1 MKRILQYISIF
12 TLVVVMQNRV
22 QAQTNYT
29 SVATGQWSNSATW
42 SPVGVPGATDNVT
55 IASGHTVTLT
65 AAVDITTGNLTV
77 TGTLA
82 LAGNNLTAGSLA
94 GAGNIGSASG
104 TPLLTV
110 GSNNSSTTYSG
121 IFSGSTGARLTKAGT
136 GTLTLSGANTYTGA
150 TTISA
155 GTLQKANNTNNHI
168 PDGSA
173 LSILSGATFDLNGRT
188 ETVGSLAGG
197 GTVTSSATGTL
208 TLAAGGDNTS
218 TTFSGVIQNG
228 SATSL
233 ALTKNGTGTLT
244 LTGAN
249 THTGATTI
257 NAGTLSIGSGG
268 TTGSIAGAS
277 IVIVNNATLIFNRSD
292 DITYAGVISSTG
304 TGTGTVTKQG
314 AATLFLTGNNTYTR
328 TTTISAGTLSIGD
341 GGTTGSVAGSITN
354 NAALIFNRSNA
365 LTYSGVISGSG
376 TLTKEGTGTLT
387 LSGANTYTGATT
399 LNAGSV
405 IIGLSNSQD
414 QALGTAPVSATPGHL
429 VFNGGTLETNDG
441 FTLNANRGVLLN
453 AGGGTFKSSSQNIIY
468 GGIIAGT
475 GNLTVL
481 GILILNGPS
490 PNTYTG
496 ITTVGSSGKLT
507 INADTK
513 LGAVPGSSTPGS
525 IVLVNG
531 GSLNV
536 NTLTTL
542 NINRG
547 IRLDG
552 SGGILEGSGG
562 LTYQGVIAGSG
573 NLTITGNVTLSGT
586 SDNTYTGSTTI
597 GVTSDVGGTLYIN
610 KDSKLGAAPA
620 VATPA
625 HLNFSGGTFGPAM
638 LVITT
643 TFVMD
648 ANRGIRLG
656 SASSDM
662 IDIASGQTLTYAGI
676 IAETGGP
683 QKLVKA
689 GPGTLILSGT
699 NTYSGGTTINNGTL
713 TISADNNLGTA
724 PGSPTAGHLTFEV
737 VTTSATL
744 NTTASFTLNSNRGIL
759 IWTNT
764 NATISPNTGTTLTYG
779 GIIAGNAANSSLTKT
794 GPGTLVLSGA
804 NTYAGTTT
812 ISGGTLSISNDNNL
826 GTAPASPTPGHLVLN
841 GGTLTNTATITLNAN
856 RGISL
861 GASGGTINTGLN
873 PITYSGIIA
882 GTGALTKAGS
892 GSLVLNGVNTYSG
905 ATNINSGTLRL
916 GGTAG
921 ERINNSSDVTVAT
934 SSFFDL
940 GGFSETVGSLAGD
953 GTVTSSGAGSITL
966 TVGGNNTSTIFNGA
980 IWNGSGTVALTKA
993 GSGTMTITGSN
1004 TYTGITTISGGT
1016 LSIGNGTTAGSIV
1029 STSITNNGTL
1039 TFNLPAGT
1047 YAYSGIISGAG
1058 GVTKSG
1064 AGTLTLSGAN
1074 TYAGSTIMNNNSG
1087 TIIADNA
1094 TALGI
1099 GSLVSVGSG
1108 ATLQTNFGL
1117 NLRALSIAG
1126 VMNCNG
1132 NNSTCQNLVLGG
1144 TVQTNPTT
1152 YGSTASGAA
1161 IQNNTQFTP
1170 GSTGWVLLG
1179 TNPMTITVTTT
1190 AANPTVGLP
1199 LQGTVNVRVEWGDGN
1214 INTYTTAGD
1223 YDYTYATPGNYTIN
1237 IYGVLTRFG
1246 SSFNYPNRNQIT
1258 GVTNWGNTGLQS
1270 LQQAF
1275 ELATNLTQLP
1285 TTLPISVTNLSYTFR
1300 SSSFNHDISSWNTEN
1315 VRTMEGMFQTNTAF
1329 NQPIGSWNTSR
1340 VTTMRDMFQ
1349 GATAFNQNIGGW
1361 NTSNVTT
1368 MQTMFSAAT
1377 AFNQDISA
1385 WDIRNVTTMFNMF
1398 LNAGLSYCNYDALLN
1413 SWAAQ
1418 TPRQSSV
1425 PFHGGNARYTL
1436 AAQAARNTLTGA
1448 GSSWTITDNGLI
1460 VTSASTAPTLCPN
1473 TALTSITHT
1482 TNGVTG
1488 IGTPTGLPA
1497 GVTASWASNTI
1508 TISGT
1513 PTASGTFNYSIPLTL
1528 SGTLSGSCPVVNATG
1543 TITVGDWCS
1552 IYNGGPGDGYAV
1564 ATSTLPFPLPLNL
1577 LRFEV
1582 QQRNCNAI
1590 MEWNTANEVN
1600 TSHFEIEASE
1610 TGSNFRS
1617 IGRVQA
1623 QGTGS
1628 GRSYRFEAAQAGGR
1642 MHYRLKMVDFDGSY
1656 TYSPVRTLSSNCNQL
1671 ASLQVYPNPLGRG
1684 VPLTVQLSSAYNG
1697 PAVAELIGVNG
1708 SRVKQVAITVWR
1720 GTNNYTLATDDLA
1733 PGSYMLRIT
1742 TQQGE
1747 RLGEVKH
1754 IIRQ

>member
-12 TLVVVMQNRV
+12 TLVALTQNRV
-22 QAQTNYT
+22 QAQIT
-29 SVATGQWSNSATW
+29 SAGSGNWNSTSTW
-42 SPVGVPGATDNVT
+42 VGGVVPAAGNDVI

-94 GAGNIGSASG
+94 GAGNIGSTSG
-104 TPLLTV
+104 TPLVTV

-121 IFSGSTGARLTKAGT
+121 IFSGTGARLTKDGVLGTLTLSGANTYTGITTINAGTISIAADNNLGTAPTSATAGQLVLNGGTLSSSANVTLSSNRGITVESAGGFFNTAASTSLTIGGIITGTGAFQKLGAGTLIFSGANTYSGAVTIQFGTLTLGASGVIPDASSLEVGFGTTFNLNGFSETIGTFLGSGIITSGVAGAATLTYGGNGSSVFSGVIQNGSGTVSLVKAGT
-136 GTLTLSGANTYTGA
+136 GTLTLSGANTYTGV

-155 GTLQKANNTNNHI
+155 GTLQLGAASERISNS
-168 PDGSA
+168 SA
-173 LSILSGATFDLNGRT
+173 LTVNSGATFNLNGFS
-188 ETVGSLAGG
+188 ESVASLAGA
-197 GTVTSSATGTL
+197 GTITSSVAGAV
-208 TLAAGGDNTS
+208 TLAHVGNAS
-218 TTFSGVIQNG
+218 TAFNGVIQNG
-228 SATSL
+228 SGTV
-233 ALTKNGTGTLT
+233 ALTK
-244 LTGAN
+244 A
-249 THTGATTI
+249 
-257 NAGTLSIGSGG
+257 GSG
-268 TTGSIAGAS
+268 I
-277 IVIVNNATLIFNRSD
+277 
-292 DITYAGVISSTG
+292 
-304 TGTGTVTKQG
+304 
-314 AATLFLTGNNTYTR
+314 
-328 TTTISAGTLSIGD
+328 
-341 GGTTGSVAGSITN
+341 
-354 NAALIFNRSNA
+354 
-365 LTYSGVISGSG
+365 
-376 TLTKEGTGTLT
+376 LT

-399 LNAGSV
+399 ITAGS
-405 IIGLSNSQD
+405 ITINADNG
-414 QALGTAPVSATPGHL
+414 LGTAPTTATPGHL
-429 VFNGGTLETNDG
+429 VLNGGTLQTGITNL
-441 FTLNANRGVLLN
+441 TLNANRGISLG
-453 AGGGTFKSSSQNIIY
+453 ASGGTLIGNSGSPGLTYQ
-468 GGIIAGT
+468 GIIAGT
-475 GNLTVL
+475 GQLR
-481 GILILNGPS
+481 I
-490 PNTYTG
+490 
-496 ITTVGSSGKLT
+496 
-507 INADTK
+507 
-513 LGAVPGSSTPGS
+513 
-525 IVLVNG
+525 
-531 GSLNV
+531 
-536 NTLTTL
+536 
-542 NINRG
+542 RG
-547 IRLDG
+547 
-552 SGGILEGSGG
+552 
-562 LTYQGVIAGSG
+562 T
-573 NLTITGNVTLSGT
+573 VTLSGT
-586 SDNTYTGSTTI
+586 SDNTYTG
-597 GVTSDVGGTLYIN
+597 GTDLLNGQLRIN
-610 KDSKLGAAPA
+610 QDSKLGAVPTSPTARNLVFSESAPSLT
-620 VATPA
+620 ATA
-625 HLNFSGGTFGPAM
+625 SFTLN
-638 LVITT
+638 
-643 TFVMD
+643 
-648 ANRGIRLG
+648 ANRGVSLEVSGGGG
-656 SASSDM
+656 SNGGFIVDAPH
-662 IDIASGQTLTYAGI
+662 TLTCAGI
-676 IAETGGP
+676 IAGSGSP
-683 QKLVKA
+683 QRLSKR
-689 GPGTLILSGT
+689 GTGTLVLSGA
-699 NTYSGGTTINNGTL
+699 NTYNGATTISEYGGTL
-713 TISADNNLGTA
+713 TISADNNLGA
-724 PGSPTAGHLTFEV
+724 VPGSTTAGHLSIETGG
-737 VTTSATL
+737 TL
-744 NTTASFTLNSNRGIL
+744 NTTATFTLNSRRGIL
-759 IWTNT
+759 IWTSA
-764 NATISPNTGTTLTYG
+764 NANISPNSGTTLTYG
-779 GIIAGNAANSSLTKT
+779 GIIAGNNAAASLTKT
-794 GPGTLVLSGA
+794 GDGTLVLSGA

-812 ISGGTLSISNDNNL
+812 INAGVLSISADNNL
-826 GTAPASPTPGHLVLN
+826 GTAPASPTTGHLVFN
-841 GGTLTNTATITLNAN
+841 GGTLRNTGTITLDAN

-861 GASGGTINTGLN
+861 GTSGGTIDV
-873 PITYSGIIA
+873 PFSPFTYSGIIA
-882 GTGALTKAGS
+882 GTGALTKTGS
-892 GSLVLNGVNTYSG
+892 GSLILNGVNTYSG

-921 ERINNSSDVTVAT
+921 ERINNSSAVTVAT

-940 GGFSETVGSLAGD
+940 GGFSETVGSLAGE

-966 TVGGNNTSTIFNGA
+966 TVGDNNANTTFSGVIQ
-980 IWNGSGTVALTKA
+980 NGSATPMALTK
-993 GSGTMTITGSN
+993 TGGGRLTLTGAN
-1004 TYTGITTISGGT
+1004 TYTGATTISGGT
-1016 LSIGNGTTAGSIV
+1016 LSIGDGTTAGSIA
-1029 STSITNNGTL
+1029 STSINNNNNL

-1058 GVTKSG
+1058 GVTKAG
-1064 AGTLTLSGAN
+1064 AGTLTLSGTN
-1074 TYAGSTIMNNNSG
+1074 TYAGSTIMNTNSG

-1099 GSLVSVGSG
+1099 GSLVSVGIG

-1199 LQGTVNVRVEWGDGN
+1199 LSGTVNVRVEWGDGN
-1214 INTYTTAGD
+1214 IDTYTSQGD
-1223 YDYTYATPGNYTIN
+1223 RNHTYATPGNYTIN
-1237 IYGVLTRFG
+1237 IYGVLTTFG
-1246 SSFNYPNRNQIT
+1246 SGANYPNRNQIT

-1300 SSSFNHDISSWNTEN
+1300 SSSFNQDISSWNTEN

-1385 WDIRNVTTMFNMF
+1385 WDIRNVNTMFNMF

-1460 VTSASTAPTLCPN
+1460 VTSASAAPTLCPN

-1617 IGRVQA
+1617 IGTVQA